1 MNQQLF
7 EKKASIGASTLL
19 HPTRDMVRSR
29 TLQLATNAGR
39 GAHQIRQS
47 DYEQAKRELT
57 GELDF
62 DRQQAVLD
70 GRCPKKTTFIGS
82 L

>member
-1 MNQQLF
+1 MTQQLF
-7 EKKASIGASTLL
+7 EKEASIGASNLL
-19 HPTRDMVRSR
+19 QTTRDMVRFR

-39 GAHQIRQS
+39 GAHQIKQI

-70 GRCPKKTTFIGS
+70 GRCPKKPTFIGP

>member
-1 MNQQLF
+1 MNQLLL
-7 EKKASIGASTLL
+7 KKDNSTGDSTRL
-19 HPTRDMVRSR
+19 HPTREMVRSR
-29 TLQLATNAGR
+29 TLQLATIAGR
-39 GAHQIRQS
+39 GVHQIKQS

-70 GRCPKKTTFIGS
+70 GRCPKKPTFIGS

>member
-1 MNQQLF
+1 
-7 EKKASIGASTLL
+7 
-19 HPTRDMVRSR
+19 MVRSR

-39 GAHQIRQS
+39 EAHQIKQS

-57 GELDF
+57 GESDF

-70 GRCPKKTTFIGS
+70 AQW
-82 L
+82 